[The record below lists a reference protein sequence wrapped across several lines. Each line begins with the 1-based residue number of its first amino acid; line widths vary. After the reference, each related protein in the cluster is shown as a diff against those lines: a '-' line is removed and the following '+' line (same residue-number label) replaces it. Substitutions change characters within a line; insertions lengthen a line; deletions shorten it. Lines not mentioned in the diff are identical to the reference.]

1 MFFQLTQLK
10 QAIPTKWKTRIS
22 NYIDAKDKN
31 QNHHVFTGARIWST
45 HELSAKEVYL
55 ILISIIVNKPI
66 SISKKLLEN
75 TTLDWSK
82 TYLLLRLATID
93 TTFCSFQYKTLNNV
107 LFLNKNYTLQEQ
119 RILFFAHFVRLWK
132 KLAYISFM
140 TAFMLNL
147 FGKHYG
153 HYKHYPAIT
162 YTTGCHSWTN

>member
-10 QAIPTKWKTRIS
+10 HAIPTKWKTRIS

-107 LFLNKNYTLQEQ
+107 LFLNKNDTLQE
-119 RILFFAHFVRLWK
+119 
-132 KLAYISFM
+132 
-140 TAFMLNL
+140 
-147 FGKHYG
+147 
-153 HYKHYPAIT
+153 
-162 YTTGCHSWTN
+162 